1 MADLILYD
9 VEDENPSVSNSER
22 KTILIDYDPD
32 RGGDSNVGQ
41 GTTVTPTPTPTPVV
55 TPPVVTPPVV
65 TPPVVTPPVV
75 TPPVVT
81 PPVVTPPVVTP
92 NEKNEAKEKSNTT
105 PAKADEN
112 VEQSAAM
119 TDQKSI
125 ELSRSNT
132 QPPAGTSVTNY
143 QVANW
148 NFIWQNVSLAGN
160 PWVKKVYGVDR
171 KLGGK
176 YWAYRGVNANPQGSG
191 FPKWE
196 LEQWAGP
203 IQFFVPYKFN
213 ASETTL
219 YSGATGFTQGP
230 QGVIDVPLFL
240 NFPETGIWNPIVPYV
255 GQENTEQ
262 LMMMTMSVYNKGGEF
277 TIGTYGGKHGKNAT
291 WADEPWWCGLST
303 NFYVR
308 AGKYKAFKGTSVTGA
323 AAGNGA
329 GWNHSK
335 KIPFPEGGGFA
346 GVPACIINGKEQLV
360 PGFDKIS
367 FAGRS
372 SADAVRARAFYF
384 KTEAQE
390 SVITEE
396 KILTKNLKV
405 GKKTKRGQKVEG
417 QIDEDGLSTDPTLL
431 DQYQE
436 TTITNPDGTTGPGDP
451 ILLDYKIKQTTT
463 LSGPKLP
470 ITVYEKY
477 LPDPIVCFFWEEYH
491 YTANGMTK
499 EGLALIRHLLT
510 CGWETAIV
518 SKGGHVEM
526 LIFLNPDGTCV
537 HMGGNTNGGIAAN
550 GTDMTVKVTTI
561 WKFGED
567 GLFGLLKCT
576 PTGQPQKVISQLN
589 GKFRRTPAVNDYYKK
604 ITSKNTGKLNSALKS
619 IYDDIVEK

>member
-32 RGGDSNVGQ
+32 RGGDGNVRQ
-41 GTTVTPTPTPTPVV
+41 GTTAA
-55 TPPVVTPPVV
+55 PPVVTPPVV

-75 TPPVVT
+75 VPPVV
-81 PPVVTPPVVTP
+81 VP

-125 ELSRSNT
+125 ELSRNNDG
-132 QPPAGTSVTNY
+132 PPPGTNVVDH
-143 QVANW
+143 QVPW
-148 NFIWQNVSLAGN
+148 WRFIYKSQETGWLFVR
-160 PWVKKVYGVDR
+160 KVGTDR
-171 KLGGK
+171 PAGK
-176 YWAYRGVNANPQGSG
+176 YWVYRGVKATPQGEG
-191 FPKWE
+191 IPKNE
-196 LEQWAGP
+196 LQQWIGP
-203 IQFFVPYKFN
+203 IKFMVPYKFN
-213 ASETTL
+213 ASENTL
-219 YSGATGFTQGP
+219 FAGAPGFQGP

-262 LMMMTMSVYNKGGEF
+262 LMMMTMHFYNRGGEF
-277 TIGTYGGKHGKNAT
+277 GIGQYGGKHGKNAS

-308 AGKYKAFKGTSVTGA
+308 TGKYKAFNNASVIGA
-323 AAGNGA
+323 AAGNA
-329 GWNHSK
+329 VGWNHSK

-360 PGFDKIS
+360 PGFDKIP

-384 KTEAQE
+384 YTEAQE
-390 SVITEE
+390 SVTTEE
-396 KILTKNLKV
+396 QIPTKNLTV
-405 GKKTKRGQKVEG
+405 GKKGKKGQVDDK
-417 QIDEDGLSTDPTLL
+417 GLSTDPTLL
-431 DQYQE
+431 DQFNE
-436 TTITNPDGTTGPGDP
+436 ESGD
-451 ILLDYKIKQTTT
+451 LLDYKIKITTT
-463 LSGPKLP
+463 YSGPKIP

-477 LPDPIVCFFWEEYH
+477 LPDPIVCFFWKEYH
-491 YTANGMTK
+491 YTDNGMTK

-550 GTDMTVKVTTI
+550 GTDMTVKVASI
-561 WKFGED
+561 WKFGTD

-589 GKFRRTPAVNDYYKK
+589 GKFRRTAAVSDYYKK
-604 ITSKNTGKLNSALKS
+604 VTSKNKGKLNTSLKS
-619 IYDDIVEK
+619 IYDDIVE